1 MANTCLTQ
9 SLVITN
15 FNWMNASGNQ
25 RCIASPFVI
34 SLLSLSYNSVL
45 ILPFC
50 ISSLRLSRHDPI
62 LTKHQAFAP
71 SGPMLLCLKLRFVR
85 AELCCKAS
93 ARAWQETND
102 LRNAMKHTAHV
113 PESCNMVS
121 RLRLFFKLANATTYR
136 QETDPWFLNLGM

>member
-1 MANTCLTQ
+1 MTGRVTCFGNKIVMICFSFQPGSWPTHDTCLPQ

-34 SLLSLSYNSVL
+34 SLLSLSHSHVL

-62 LTKHQAFAP
+62 LTEHQAFAP
-71 SGPMLLCLKLRFVR
+71 SGPMLLLYKNRYV
-85 AELCCKAS
+85 ELEFCFRAS

-102 LRNAMKHTAHV
+102 LI
-113 PESCNMVS
+113 
-121 RLRLFFKLANATTYR
+121 
-136 QETDPWFLNLGM
+136 